1 MSFGELSVM
10 RSDIFC
16 SVEII
21 GHWNCVQLCEHIHFR
36 KDHEYNSTQ
45 ISEKLSIQYFFFSRE
60 QNLQVIVCI
69 CHLLRA

>member
-21 GHWNCVQLCEHIHFR
+21 GHCNCVQLCEHIHFR

-45 ISEKLSIQYFFFSRE
+45 ISEKLSIQYFLFSRE

-69 CHLLRA
+69 CHLFRA